1 MKLGAGWALVLVL
14 CFAAVLRGWAVHE
27 STHTP
32 PLSDAPTIDEA
43 SYDEWAV
50 DIASGDWTGEEV
62 FFQEPLYPYFLG
74 CVYAVSGRDLD
85 VVRIIQVVL
94 GVLSCWLV
102 ARLGRRLAGDW
113 AGVLG
118 ALLRCGGLAALHD
131 PGVHA
136 PDVLQP
142 APLPLLLRLLVPR
155 LA

>member
-1 MKLGAGWALVLVL
+1 MKSGVAWALVLVL
-14 CFAAVLRGWAVHE
+14 CLAAGLRGWAVHE
-27 STHTP
+27 YTQSH

-94 GVLSCWLV
+94 GVLTCWLV
-102 ARLGRRLAGDW
+102 ARLGRRLAGLRRAVGGDQ
-113 AGVLG
+113 ADRGRRGGGGRVVLRLRRR
-118 ALLRCGGLAALHD
+118 ALSLCRLED
-131 PGVHA
+131 PG
-136 PDVLQP
+136 
-142 APLPLLLRLLVPR
+142 
-155 LA
+155 